1 MVRGFWRR
9 TNEACFV
16 SNQAKSDSVLT
27 KSSGFWL
34 AGIIRL
40 SERNIR
46 MIQTNELETLHGG
59 ELNSITAGN
68 EGLPG
73 GDCQTLSS
81 LVNLAVA

>member
-1 MVRGFWRR
+1 
-9 TNEACFV
+9 
-16 SNQAKSDSVLT
+16 
-27 KSSGFWL
+27 
-34 AGIIRL
+34 
-40 SERNIR
+40 

-73 GDCQTLSS
+73 GDWQTLSS